1 MSSILNSLVFKA
13 LNDLCKALHNFF
25 KESKQLVGLGNCQ
38 SNDFDTQ
45 VADTTITLIQ
55 HILLTLRYGFDHYE
69 SMGALFAG
77 IKEGIISHRLNE
89 RLWGLFI
96 ELLKLIET
104 IFVGIDEEQLLERI
118 INNDKFYEKL
128 SIILDPENKKI
139 AA

>member
-1 MSSILNSLVFKA
+1 
-13 LNDLCKALHNFF
+13 
-25 KESKQLVGLGNCQ
+25 
-38 SNDFDTQ
+38 
-45 VADTTITLIQ
+45 
-55 HILLTLRYGFDHYE
+55 
-69 SMGALFAG
+69 MGALFAG
-77 IKEGIISHRLNE
+77 IKEGIISHRLSE

-118 INNDKFYEKL
+118 INNDEFYEKL